1 MATTLANI
9 SIKDS
14 SSWNT
19 YLNLIYPVG
28 SYYLS
33 NSSTSPATRFGG
45 TWSALTGRFLYCN
58 AGTGTGGANTH
69 NHSLYGYGNAMLTTN
84 SSHIRYHYGGRNTNW
99 SPNYYLRVD
108 THAGSIDD
116 GTSTSDPVDLIGNTS
131 TANNMPAYKT
141 CYCWYRT
148 A

>member
-19 YLNLIYPVG
+19 YLDLIYPVG

-33 NSSTSPATRFGG
+33 NSSTSPGGKFGG
-45 TWSALTGRFLYCN
+45 TWPSITGRFLYCN
-58 AGTGTGGANTH
+58 NGTATGGTNTVTLTVDQMPSHKHGAANCFYRTPGPPDMTQYVFADSA
-69 NHSLYGYGNAMLTTN
+69 N
-84 SSHIRYHYGGRNTNW
+84 
-99 SPNYYLRVD
+99 
-108 THAGSIDD
+108 
-116 GTSTSDPVDLIGNTS
+116 S
-131 TANNMPAYKT
+131 TADTKPGRRQFLSTATGGGKAHNNMPAYQT

>member
-28 SYYLS
+28 SIYISYT
-33 NSSTSPATRFGG
+33 STSPATRFGG
-45 TWSALTGRFLYCN
+45 TWSAITGRFLYAN
-58 AGTGTGGANTH
+58 AGTATGGSNTH
-69 NHSLYGYGNAMLTTN
+69 YHFMPLGKENGLPALSATGINGWSDGSKYQMRAADVAHSTFIEDDYFGDNSGANATE
-84 SSHIRYHYGGRNTNW
+84 
-99 SPNYYLRVD
+99 
-108 THAGSIDD
+108 
-116 GTSTSDPVDLIGNTS
+116 TSTYATDGR
-131 TANNMPAYKT
+131 PAYQT
-141 CYCWYRT
+141 VYCWRRT